1 MPVVLGDKLHLGEI
15 CMMGVVGAGLGGSM
29 RLGGGRGGGGG
40 GRGGGGMEGG
50 VSIVSEGAVAQL
62 KGSSAW

>member
-1 MPVVLGDKLHLGEI
+1 MPAVLGDKLHLGEI
-15 CMMGVVGAGLGGSM
+15 CMMGVVGGVRWVNKVGWWE
-29 RLGGGRGGGGG
+29 GR

-50 VSIVSEGAVAQL
+50 VSMESEGAVEQL